1 MIRYAA
7 RVGYMGGAYCGWQ
20 RQQEATGVQ
29 EKIEESLA
37 ALDKIASQPV
47 DSFYVPLSR
56 VYIKSVTV
64 ETYGAEYHVIKNEQE
79 ETT

>member
-20 RQQEATGVQ
+20 RQQGATGVQ

-37 ALDKIASQPV
+37 ALEGRP
-47 DSFYVPLSR
+47 
-56 VYIKSVTV
+56 VTV
-64 ETYGAEYHVIKNEQE
+64 T
-79 ETT
+79 